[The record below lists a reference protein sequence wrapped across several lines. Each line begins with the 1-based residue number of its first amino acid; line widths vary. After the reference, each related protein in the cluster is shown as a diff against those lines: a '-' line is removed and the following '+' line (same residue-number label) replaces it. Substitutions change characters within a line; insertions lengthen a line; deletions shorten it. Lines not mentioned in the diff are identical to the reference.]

1 MREED
6 NGSPWLSPPQ
16 ALEEEGKKKKST
28 WKPSIILEENPSL
41 QKHVH

>member
-16 ALEEEGKKKKST
+16 ALEEEGKKKK
-28 WKPSIILEENPSL
+28 IYLETIDNS
-41 QKHVH
+41 